1 MLQTVSR
8 LLPELPLILMTAVA
22 THLVMSFAQTLM
34 HYKLG
39 HHPIGGKFFRNHI
52 NFHHAHY
59 SKDHL
64 VSRTYLGDEG
74 NNTPFFFIPVFLVG
88 ACTYLVLPVDLF
100 VAQLV
105 ACAASFYA
113 HVFFDKEYHMEGSRL
128 QRFAWFRRKQELH
141 FVHHRHANSNFAVIH
156 FFWDRILGTYRRPDA
171 AQTPQ
176 TVVRAPT
183 DGYVTQLFLSP
194 GMMAVPLALRPV
206 MVFVHSHDNLF
217 AVAFQQNAL
226 QRVRV
231 GDEAEIAFDAIPGR
245 VFKGRIKRVIDAVS
259 QFVADAHGSQSMPD
273 GNAIDLIPIADKVAR
288 GLIPRECLCDLAR
301 DPVRGRMRCD
311 VDPDEVSA
319 GQPHDDEGIEQVEAK
334 GRGAHAAGRRLMR
347 AARSCYAFVSAL
359 SPTTRSCSSLALL
372 MRYSNSR
379 PL

>member
-1 MLQTVSR
+1 VTYDRQVELLQKRVIAQATLDTASR
-8 LLPELPLILMTAVA
+8 NLDVAKQSLAAAQAAEERARLSYTSQFNGVNTAVA
-22 THLVMSFAQTLM
+22 
-34 HYKLG
+34 
-39 HHPIGGKFFRNHI
+39 
-52 NFHHAHY
+52 
-59 SKDHL
+59 
-64 VSRTYLGDEG
+64 
-74 NNTPFFFIPVFLVG
+74 
-88 ACTYLVLPVDLF
+88 
-100 VAQLV
+100 
-105 ACAASFYA
+105 
-113 HVFFDKEYHMEGSRL
+113 RL
-128 QRFAWFRRKQELH
+128 QAELQ
-141 FVHHRHANSNFAVIH
+141 
-156 FFWDRILGTYRRPDA
+156 DA
-171 AQTPQ
+171 EHNLEQ

-359 SPTTRSCSSLALL
+359 SPTTRSCSSLRQWNL
-372 MRYSNSR
+372 RR
-379 PL
+379 P